1 MSEPLDP
8 LTFGESQ
15 PCFGCS
21 PTHHTGFRLQFCKE
35 DDAISTF
42 FDPGESHQGP
52 PGVMHGGLVTTLAD
66 ELAAW
71 AIIGLL
77 GKFGFTG
84 SLNAKFLNPVRVG
97 RRVTGRSRIVRD
109 GSRVVVVGVV
119 LRQADD
125 AGEEQDV
132 YKGEFTF
139 VLLDRAG
146 AERLLQRPLPPEWAK
161 FAR

>member
-1 MSEPLDP
+1 M
-8 LTFGESQ
+8 
-15 PCFGCS
+15 
-21 PTHHTGFRLQFCKE
+21 
-35 DDAISTF
+35 
-42 FDPGESHQGP
+42 FDPTEDHQGP

-84 SLNAKFLNPVRVG
+84 SLSAKFVNPVRVG
-97 RRVTGRSRIVRD
+97 RTITGRSRILRD
-109 GSRVVVVGVV
+109 GNRVVVVGVV
-119 LRQADD
+119 LRQNDGTQD
-125 AGEEQDV
+125 HDV

-139 VLLDRAG
+139 VILDRAG